1 MISKTIRV
9 ETSQFERE
17 TGWAIKPEGACLND
31 RCVPLPQPMSD
42 AVDLGV
48 IAELLNMPLI
58 HDESVGLW
66 CLGPEAGGTALSSV
80 DAPELELPDWRG
92 NTFRL
97 SDLRGRKVLLLVW
110 APW

>member
-1 MISKTIRV
+1 MISKTSKV
-9 ETSQFERE
+9 KTPQFERAS
-17 TGWAIKPEGACLND
+17 GWAIKPEGACRDD
-31 RCVPLPQPMSD
+31 RCVQLPQQMSD
-42 AVDLGV
+42 VVDFGV

-66 CLGPEAGGTALSSV
+66 CLGPEAGGKALPSV
-80 DAPELELPDWRG
+80 EAPELDLPDWRG
-92 NTFRL
+92 NTVRV

>member
-9 ETSQFERE
+9 ETPEFERE
-17 TGWAIKPEGACLND
+17 TGWAIRPEGACRDD

-42 AVDLGV
+42 AVDLPV
-48 IAELLNMPLI
+48 IGELLNMPLI

-66 CLGPEAGGTALSSV
+66 CLGPEAGGKALSS
-80 DAPELELPDWRG
+80 ANALELELPDWRG
-92 NTFRL
+92 DTFRL
-97 SDLRGRKVLLLVW
+97 TSLRGQKVLLLAW